1 MRALGLWIEQY
12 QNGEDFELIE
22 EPQFEMTGAMLDSS
36 RNAVL
41 TVAGIQDMLR
51 KMAIMGLNTLMVYTE
66 DTYEVEEYPYFGYM
80 RGRYSEQELKICDD
94 YATELGIE
102 MIPCIQT
109 LAHLTEAR
117 SEERRVGKECRSR
130 RSRNHR
136 KKDKLQTG

>member
-22 EPQFEMTGAMLDSS
+22 EPQFQMTGAMLDSS

-66 DTYEVEEYPYFGYM
+66 ETYEVAAYPYFGYLCV
-80 RGRYSEQELKICDD
+80 RYTAQEWKDCDGS
-94 YATELGIE
+94 ATEVRL
-102 MIPCIQT
+102 
-109 LAHLTEAR
+109 
-117 SEERRVGKECRSR
+117 
-130 RSRNHR
+130 
-136 KKDKLQTG
+136 

>member
-80 RGRYSEQELKICDD
+80 RGR
-94 YATELGIE
+94 
-102 MIPCIQT
+102 
-109 LAHLTEAR
+109 R
-117 SEERRVGKECRSR
+117 SEERRVGKEARCQCETVKY
-130 RSRNHR
+130 R
-136 KKDKLQTG
+136 K